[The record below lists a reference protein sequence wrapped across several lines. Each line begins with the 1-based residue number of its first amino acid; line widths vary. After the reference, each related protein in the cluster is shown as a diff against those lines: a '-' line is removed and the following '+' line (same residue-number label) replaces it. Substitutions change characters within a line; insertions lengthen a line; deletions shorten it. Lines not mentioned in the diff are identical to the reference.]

1 MFGGVF
7 LALPMHARGAL
18 VVNLHAVHAKI
29 ALAGLWIARGNA
41 GQGNE
46 ASAIFRPALKDGE
59 VEERKVI
66 ALNDFLAGARRH
78 RAREKLSC
86 LGQQREH
93 FQLVEE
99 SLGRL
104 HIHEHADAGRDL
116 IVGFHAHRHFH
127 ACIRAELVDEQLR
140 AGVSFDILEQ
150 KSRPAGVAFGV
161 AAFRDAVGNFR
172 DLQDGIGFGLDALQ
186 FAGAVQR
193 RDPLA

>member
-1 MFGGVF
+1 MVRHRDAHSFAGVFGGVF

-66 ALNDFLAGARRH
+66 ALNDFFAGTRRH

-99 SLGRL
+99 SLGRF
-104 HIHEHADAGRDL
+104 HIHEHADAGRDF
-116 IVGFHAHRHFH
+116 IVGGHADRHLH
-127 ACIRAELVDEQLR
+127 ACVRAELVDEQLR
-140 AGVSFDILEQ
+140 TGMCFDILEQ
-150 KSRPAGVAFGV
+150 QRRATRIPFGV
-161 AAFRDAVGNFR
+161 TAFRDAVGN
-172 DLQDGIGFGLDALQ
+172 L
-186 FAGAVQR
+186 
-193 RDPLA
+193 